1 MATSPTIYPL
11 QPENPTGPYYPCP
24 NPNKYFEVRTSNIH
38 QRGVFTLKTIPEGIK
53 LIEYIGEKISRT
65 EALQREAIN
74 NTTGLTYLFDL
85 NENTFIDGA
94 VGGNESAYINHAC
107 TPNCVPRTL
116 EGKIWIVSA
125 REIKPNEELT
135 YDYQFPSDDVVQDIC
150 RCGTK
155 YCRGTI
161 QLPK

>member
-24 NPNKYFEVRTSNIH
+24 NPNTYFEVRSSSIH
-38 QRGVFTLKTIPEGIK
+38 NRGVFALKSIPEGMK
-53 LIEYIGEKISRT
+53 LVEYVGEKIST
-65 EALQREAIN
+65 KEALRRETIN
-74 NTTGLTYLFDL
+74 NQTGATYLFEL
-85 NENTFIDGA
+85 NETTFIDGA
-94 VGGNESAYINHAC
+94 VGGNASACINHAC

-116 EGKIWIVSA
+116 EGRIWIVSA
-125 REIKPNEELT
+125 KNIQQGEELL
-135 YDYQFPSDDVVQDIC
+135 YDYQFPSDDIVTNQC